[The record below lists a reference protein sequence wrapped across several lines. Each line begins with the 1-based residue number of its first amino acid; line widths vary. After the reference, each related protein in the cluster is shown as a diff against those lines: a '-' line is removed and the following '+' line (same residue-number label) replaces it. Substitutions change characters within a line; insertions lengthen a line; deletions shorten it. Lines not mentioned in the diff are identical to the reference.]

1 VIRFTSL
8 LILVLCLCRTF
19 AFAQAEVSATFPS
32 EIPAETE
39 LFANS
44 FAGIN
49 GAQIDSTTPSS
60 KQNFALE
67 FGPKLLELKAS
78 YFEKRLKEAAFFGSM
93 GDQTEFRW
101 LGKYA
106 DLLAVSAPFGGKLVG
121 EAEAAY
127 STLGLPAS
135 SDQLPMMT
143 RLGVHGRWGK
153 AGYGLSN
160 RSSGRGYVSPA
171 GVKIEHARDESQI
184 WAEYDLSPYRVRGA
198 VGEMWE
204 ENFETHQLT
213 LTRTTATSFYL
224 SKPSWN
230 AVWSSSY
237 STVANNEHL
246 DIKTL
251 AFTNGLSFAYRFTSL
266 LTLEPNV
273 SFKQEWA
280 PITGLKTDTSSAG
293 LGLTYTPSRDLRLIG
308 RAFYA
313 RDSSE
318 DALRAGSI
326 VNAAM
331 GLNWNFSKSFLGEPS
346 LSLQLEY
353 KNDYRLTVPTNQ
365 QANLTGTVQFKILG
379 F

>member
-1 VIRFTSL
+1 VIRSTSL
-8 LILVLCLCRTF
+8 LILVLCLCRTL
-19 AFAQAEVSATFPS
+19 AFAQAEESGTFAS
-32 EIPAETE
+32 EIAAATE
-39 LFANS
+39 LFPNS

-49 GAQIDSTTPSS
+49 GAQIDSTAPSS
-60 KQNFALE
+60 KRNFALE

-78 YFEKRLKEAAFFGSM
+78 YFEKRLEEAALLGSV
-93 GDQTEFRW
+93 GDQMDFKW

-106 DLLAVSAPFGGKLVG
+106 DLLAVSSPFGGKLVG

-198 VGEMWE
+198 VGEMSE
-204 ENFETHQLT
+204 ENSETHQLT

-224 SKPSWN
+224 NKPSWN
-230 AVWSSSY
+230 AALSSSY
-237 STVANNEHL
+237 STVANNESL
-246 DIKTL
+246 EQKTL

-266 LTLEPNV
+266 LTLEPKV
-273 SFKQEWA
+273 TFKQEWA
-280 PITGLKTDTSSAG
+280 PITRLKTDTSSAG
-293 LGLTYTPSRDLRLIG
+293 FGLTYAPSRDLQLIG
-308 RAFYA
+308 RASYA

-318 DALRAGSI
+318 DPLRAGSI
-326 VNAAM
+326 VNAAT
-331 GLNWNFSKSFLGEPS
+331 GLNWKLGKSFLGEQS
-346 LSLQLEY
+346 VSLQLEY
-353 KNDYRLTVPTNQ
+353 KNESRPTTVDDQ
-365 QANLTGTVQFKILG
+365 RANLTGTVQFKILG

>member
-1 VIRFTSL
+1 MS
-8 LILVLCLCRTF
+8 
-19 AFAQAEVSATFPS
+19 FAQAEVSGTFTS
-32 EIPAETE
+32 EIAAATE
-39 LFANS
+39 LFPNS

-49 GAQIDSTTPSS
+49 GAQIDSTAPSS
-60 KQNFALE
+60 KRNFALE
-67 FGPKLLELKAS
+67 FGPKLLKLKAS
-78 YFEKRLKEAAFFGSM
+78 YFEKRLEEAALLGSV
-93 GDQTEFRW
+93 GDQMDFKW

-106 DLLAVSAPFGGKLVG
+106 DLLAVSSPFGGKLVG

-184 WAEYDLSPYRVRGA
+184 WTEYDLSPYRVRGA
-198 VGEMWE
+198 VGEMSE
-204 ENFETHQLT
+204 ENSETHQLT

-224 SKPSWN
+224 NQPSWN
-230 AVWSSSY
+230 AALSSSH
-237 STVANNEHL
+237 STVANNERL
-246 DIKTL
+246 EQKTL
-251 AFTNGLSFAYRFTSL
+251 AFTNGLSFAYRFTPL
-266 LTLEPNV
+266 LTLEPKV
-273 SFKQEWA
+273 TFKQEWA

-293 LGLTYTPSRDLRLIG
+293 FGLTYAPSRDLQLIG
-308 RAFYA
+308 RASYA

-318 DALRAGSI
+318 DPLRAGSI
-326 VNAAM
+326 VNAAT
-331 GLNWNFSKSFLGEPS
+331 GLNWQLGKSFLGEQS
-346 LSLQLEY
+346 VSLQLEY
-353 KNDYRLTVPTNQ
+353 KNESRPTTVDDQ
-365 QANLTGTVQFKILG
+365 RANLTGTVQFKILG